1 MAVKPSPFSSSSPSK
16 ALDQQLLVPRGIFC
30 PFPNLVAPG
39 PSLPTLYRFPIAA
52 LLSKSKLTLK
62 HCSYIT
68 CQSRRPGI
76 QYSSDRVK
84 IQKPADVQGSWANI
98 HFFDFLARSHPYPL
112 NMVICFSICFG
123 HICQRSS
130 CLTW

>member
-1 MAVKPSPFSSSSPSK
+1 MEVKPSPFSSSSPSK
-16 ALDQQLLVPRGIFC
+16 ALNQQLLVPRGIFY

-68 CQSRRPGI
+68 YQSRRPGV
-76 QYSSDRVK
+76 QYSPDWVK
-84 IQKPADVQGSWANI
+84 IQKPADIQGSWAKI
-98 HFFDFLARSHPYPL
+98 HFFAFLARSHPYPL
-112 NMVICFSICFG
+112 NMVICSFICFG
-123 HICQRSS
+123 HICQWSS